1 MRGWARA
8 MGVAAAAAVIWWPAA
23 PTAGADGLLP
33 ALPFGAQRSLP
44 RIDVTGLPATY
55 GPDTAVVILGY
66 GLTPEGALRDEL
78 VRRLR
83 AGLTQAVFAPLSP
96 VIVTGGNP
104 QSGVREADAMADWL
118 EAAGLPAARILREPE
133 AVSTV
138 DNARR
143 TADLLRAHH
152 LRDAV
157 LVTSG
162 DHLPRARGAFA
173 DAGVTVVGTMT
184 PDQTIWPFGPLDGH

>member
-1 MRGWARA
+1 MRAWVRTI
-8 MGVAAAAAVIWWPAA
+8 GVAAAVVAICWPAA
-23 PTAGADGLLP
+23 STAGADGPLP
-33 ALPFGAQRSLP
+33 ALPFGAHQGVASL
-44 RIDVTGLPATY
+44 DFTTLPSTY

-66 GLTPEGALRDEL
+66 GLTPEGTLREEL

-83 AGLTQAVFAPLSP
+83 AGLMQAVFAPLSP

-118 EAAGLPAARILREPE
+118 VANGLPEARILREPE
-133 AVSTV
+133 AASTV
-138 DNARR
+138 ENARR
-143 TADLLRAHH
+143 TADLLREHG

-162 DHLPRARGAFA
+162 DHLARARAAFL
-173 DAGVTVVGTMT
+173 DAGVTVAGART
-184 PDQTIWPFGPLDGH
+184 PEQTVWPFGPLGDR